1 MSKCGF
7 SYTMRIFFSKDEKD
21 EDGEASGASLHGPM
35 EGLSALSEAPSHVL
49 TGDKH
54 DVPAAGGSSR
64 SHNPSV
70 ACLRDTLQ

>member
-7 SYTMRIFFSKDEKD
+7 SYTTRIFFSKDEKD

-49 TGDKH
+49 TSQFTLGTSMMFQLL
-54 DVPAAGGSSR
+54 VEAAD
-64 SHNPSV
+64 PT
-70 ACLRDTLQ
+70 TLV